1 MSKSSF
7 AQRTIER
14 ALSDMASR
22 EQVVPLL
29 VARTA
34 KKRGLSLSELEVDL
48 LSNAILTAS
57 GDSLSIDLDTPCGFG
72 ETDAEALAELQA
84 FVPDLVASIGEYG
97 SELAEAVSDAVPE
110 MIKALAEAVGQ
121 HLSEHSL
128 EHAAELKRAYVERAE
143 TVQRLWGETIKELDF
158 LRSLVVEWG
167 YTASEQRQ
175 GAYARPTTA
184 FALNR
189 LFSRAFEIVGEILVL
204 IRSGYADG
212 ALARWRSLHEICVIA
227 MFLGKLSDKCA
238 EMYLAH
244 HCIEEFRLLQVDKS
258 SGTAKSS
265 SKHSD
270 RYLRDLKARRDALVA
285 KYGAS
290 YANDNGWAAVELGRA
305 RVTFKD
311 LETHVGLDIL
321 RRGYQRA
328 NSTVHGGA
336 LATLTRVSLNTA
348 PIDDTHI
355 PPAHGCQTAAAYAA
369 SSLSMLV
376 AELCIDTQSPDLVAM
391 SMVIVN
397 RASMVRGEIK
407 DAEAEITGD
416 TPRAR
421 MLARRAAQ
429 RKPRGKPYVRLRR

>member
-1 MSKSSF
+1 M
-7 AQRTIER
+7 
-14 ALSDMASR
+14 
-22 EQVVPLL
+22 
-29 VARTA
+29 
-34 KKRGLSLSELEVDL
+34 
-48 LSNAILTAS
+48 
-57 GDSLSIDLDTPCGFG
+57 
-72 ETDAEALAELQA
+72 
-84 FVPDLVASIGEYG
+84 
-97 SELAEAVSDAVPE
+97 
-110 MIKALAEAVGQ
+110 
-121 HLSEHSL
+121 
-128 EHAAELKRAYVERAE
+128 
-143 TVQRLWGETIKELDF
+143 WGETIKELDL

-167 YTASEQRQ
+167 CTASEQRQ
-175 GAYARPTTA
+175 GAYARRTTA

-227 MFLGKLSDKCA
+227 MFLGKKSDRCA

-258 SGTAKSS
+258 SGTAKSMS
-265 SKHSD
+265 THRD
-270 RYLRDLKARRDALVA
+270 RYLRDLKTRRDALVA
-285 KYGAS
+285 KYGTP

-311 LETHVGLDIL
+311 LETQVGLDIL

-336 LATLTRVSLNTA
+336 LATLTRVSLNA
-348 PIDDTHI
+348 PLVDDTHI
-355 PPAHGCQTAAAYAA
+355 PPAHGCQTAAEYAA

-397 RASMVRGEIK
+397 RASQSAARSRLLRQRSPVTRHAHACWSAGRPNADLAASHTSGL
-407 DAEAEITGD
+407 DADRSHLTVMAMRRDHASALLSCTDDLACVASPRVGLTCANTGD
-416 TPRAR
+416 RTD
-421 MLARRAAQ
+421 LERRRLGFRCTRSSTTALTNELWRLVAYILHNAHCQQ
-429 RKPRGKPYVRLRR
+429 RVCRS

>member
-1 MSKSSF
+1 M
-7 AQRTIER
+7 
-14 ALSDMASR
+14 
-22 EQVVPLL
+22 
-29 VARTA
+29 
-34 KKRGLSLSELEVDL
+34 
-48 LSNAILTAS
+48 
-57 GDSLSIDLDTPCGFG
+57 
-72 ETDAEALAELQA
+72 
-84 FVPDLVASIGEYG
+84 
-97 SELAEAVSDAVPE
+97 
-110 MIKALAEAVGQ
+110 
-121 HLSEHSL
+121 
-128 EHAAELKRAYVERAE
+128 
-143 TVQRLWGETIKELDF
+143 WGETIKELDL

-167 YTASEQRQ
+167 CTASEQRQ
-175 GAYARPTTA
+175 GAYARRTTA

-204 IRSGYADG
+204 IRSGYTDG

-227 MFLGKLSDKCA
+227 MFLGKKSDRCA

-258 SGTAKSS
+258 SGTAKSMS
-265 SKHSD
+265 THRD
-270 RYLRDLKARRDALVA
+270 RYLRDLKTRRDALVA
-285 KYGAS
+285 KYGTP

-311 LETHVGLDIL
+311 LETQVGLDIL

-336 LATLTRVSLNTA
+336 LATLTRVSLNA
-348 PIDDTHI
+348 PLVDDTHI
-355 PPAHGCQTAAAYAA
+355 PPAHGCQTAAEYAA

-397 RASMVRGEIK
+397 RASLVRSEIK
-407 DAEAEITGD
+407 VAEAEITGD

-421 MLARRAAQ
+421 MLERRAAQ
-429 RKPRGKPYVRLRR
+429 RRSRSKPHVRLRR